1 MCCMTDVTLWYTTR
15 AAGIVSLVM
24 LSGVVTL
31 GLLAHMRVE
40 GHRWPRFLTQALH
53 RNLAL
58 LAVAFLALH
67 IVTAVVDP
75 YTHLGL
81 VAATVPF
88 GSWYRTFWLG
98 LGTIAFELIIAM
110 TATSLLRTRLSVRL
124 WRVIHWTA
132 YLAWPLAVVHGL
144 GTGADAFSLWSLM
157 ITIACVLVVGAAAT
171 SRWLTQPPNSIQ
183 SMRRRARQADMAT
196 TR

>member
-15 AAGIVSLVM
+15 AAGIVSLVL

-40 GHRWPRFLTQALH
+40 GRRWPRFLTQALH

-58 LAVAFLALH
+58 IAVVFLALH

-75 YTHLGL
+75 YTHLGI

-88 GSWYRTFWLG
+88 GSRYRTFWLG
-98 LGTIAFELIIAM
+98 LGTISFELIIAM
-110 TATSLLRTRLSVRL
+110 TATSVLRTRLGARL
-124 WRVIHWTA
+124 WRAIHWTA

-144 GTGADAFSLWSLM
+144 GTGTDALSSWSLA
-157 ITIACVLVVGAAAT
+157 ITIACVLVVGAAAA
-171 SRWLTQPPNSIQ
+171 SRWLSAPPNSIEPL
-183 SMRRRARQADMAT
+183 RRRARRIDAAT
-196 TR
+196 TQ